1 MDWLNIKMIG
11 NKDRLRYVLSKPGK
25 NVLFVVG
32 VNPSTANEEKPDPTM
47 RKVMGFA
54 EVNGFDGFVML
65 NLYPQRCADPD
76 ELHQEV
82 RKHYVKKNFDHIHDQ
97 VLAYIRKQNKVTI
110 LAGWGNLIEKRD
122 YLKEIIGALYLMLNG
137 EDFKDKVEWKMIRLS
152 KDENPI
158 HPLTFKEK
166 YGPFKDFDMGLYSAK
181 VVTDLVPKK

>member
-25 NVLFVVG
+25 NVLFVIG

-47 RKVMGFA
+47 RKVMSFA

-76 ELHQEV
+76 NLHQVV
-82 RKHYVKKNFDHIHDQ
+82 RKHYLKKNLDYIHDQ
-97 VLAYIRKQNKVTI
+97 VLAYIKKQGKVTI

-122 YLKEIIGALYLMLNG
+122 YLKEIVGILYLMLST
-137 EDFKDKVEWKMIRLS
+137 DSFKDKVEWKMIRLS
-152 KDENPI
+152 KNENPI